1 MKKSLFYLAATL
13 LIATTS
19 CSEDNN
25 DDDPKG
31 QESNITLYAPDDL
44 EEFDLLYENPTRKLK
59 FEWEGHYGR
68 ALVFPT
74 CVFFERCICKR
85 AFTVPILDISGS
97 IKSGRIFK
105 YDLLPFFC
113 GNLIERP
120 NPAPVHV
127 NGSAV

>member
-44 EEFDLLYENPTRKLK
+44 EEFDLLYENPTRKLN
-59 FEWEGHYGR
+59 FAAGQGSF
-68 ALVFPT
+68 VFT
-74 CVFFERCICKR
+74 FDR
-85 AFTVPILDISGS
+85 PI
-97 IKSGRIFK
+97 
-105 YDLLPFFC
+105 
-113 GNLIERP
+113 
-120 NPAPVHV
+120 
-127 NGSAV
+127 

>member
-59 FEWEGHYGR
+59 FE
-68 ALVFPT
+68 
-74 CVFFERCICKR
+74 CVAEYLKKGLHTLLYSASMKR
-85 AFTVPILDISGS
+85 
-97 IKSGRIFK
+97 
-105 YDLLPFFC
+105 
-113 GNLIERP
+113 
-120 NPAPVHV
+120 
-127 NGSAV
+127 

>member
-59 FEWEGHYGR
+59 FEWEAIKKELHTLGDS
-68 ALVFPT
+68 ASM
-74 CVFFERCICKR
+74 KR
-85 AFTVPILDISGS
+85 
-97 IKSGRIFK
+97 
-105 YDLLPFFC
+105 
-113 GNLIERP
+113 
-120 NPAPVHV
+120 
-127 NGSAV
+127 

>member
-25 DDDPKG
+25 DNAPKG

-59 FEWEGHYGR
+59 FEWESDKEGATY
-68 ALVFPT
+68 ALIFS
-74 CVFFERCICKR
+74 
-85 AFTVPILDISGS
+85 LDEEMNTTRDI
-97 IKSGRIFK
+97 R
-105 YDLLPFFC
+105 
-113 GNLIERP
+113 
-120 NPAPVHV
+120 
-127 NGSAV
+127 

>member
-44 EEFDLLYENPTRKLK
+44 EEFDLLYENGKAIKKGLHTLL
-59 FEWEGHYGR
+59 YS
-68 ALVFPT
+68 ASM
-74 CVFFERCICKR
+74 KR
-85 AFTVPILDISGS
+85 
-97 IKSGRIFK
+97 
-105 YDLLPFFC
+105 
-113 GNLIERP
+113 
-120 NPAPVHV
+120 
-127 NGSAV
+127 

>member
-44 EEFDLLYENPTRKLK
+44 EEFDLLYENPTR
-59 FEWEGHYGR
+59 
-68 ALVFPT
+68 
-74 CVFFERCICKR
+74 
-85 AFTVPILDISGS
+85 
-97 IKSGRIFK
+97 
-105 YDLLPFFC
+105 
-113 GNLIERP
+113 N
-120 NPAPVHV
+120 
-127 NGSAV
+127 